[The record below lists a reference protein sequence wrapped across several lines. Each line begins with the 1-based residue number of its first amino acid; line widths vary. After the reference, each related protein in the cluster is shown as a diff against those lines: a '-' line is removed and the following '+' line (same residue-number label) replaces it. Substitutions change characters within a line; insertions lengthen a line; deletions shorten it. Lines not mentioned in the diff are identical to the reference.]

1 MVKDKIGGKRGKKK
15 WLIWIFRIGLVFL
28 LLGTFSVAGLF
39 LHYAKDLPDPSKIN
53 KRIVFESTKIFDRTG
68 EHLLYEIHG
77 EERRTVVRW
86 EEIPDTVKTATVTLE
101 DQLFWK
107 HHGVDFRG
115 IIRSAL
121 KDVVKGGLAQGGSTI
136 TQQFVKNSILT
147 SEKKFSRKIK
157 EVILA
162 LEIEQKFSKEEILQ
176 MYLNEIPYGSNAY
189 GIEAAAITF
198 FGVPARELTLA
209 QSALLACLPNAP
221 SYYSPVGSHTDRLL
235 IRWKS
240 ALTKMAELGYITS
253 EQAEAAKNE
262 DILAQIKPFR
272 ADIKAPHFVMYIKE
286 QLVDSFGD
294 KEVEQ
299 GGFKVYTTLDW
310 DMQQLAEKS
319 VREGVEKNGEKYK
332 FNNASLVAIDPTSG
346 HILAMVGSKD
356 YFDDEIDGK
365 VNIATRLRQPGSSF
379 KPYVYAAAFEMGYT
393 PETVLFDVE
402 TNFSTEEGKEYIPK
416 NYDGSNRGPV
426 KMKEALAMSL
436 NIPAVKTLYLVGIKD
451 AIKLAKNM
459 GIGSLEKSSDYGLS
473 LVLGGGEVRL
483 LEHTSAFGVFANQ
496 GVKKEKKS
504 IIRIEDAQ
512 GKLIKNF
519 EDSKG
524 EEILSKEAALR
535 ICQIL
540 SDNKLRAP
548 VFGEKNAL
556 VIPERQVF
564 GKTGTTN
571 DWHDGWLVGGTPSL
585 VAGVWTGNNNNDA
598 MARGADGSY
607 TAGPIWNGFMAEIL
621 KNRKIEEFEKP
632 KELEKTGKPVLD
644 GEISFKNKIKVCKY
658 DDGQYCLA
666 NDNCP
671 DDEKEEKTFYNGHSI
686 LYYID
691 RSDPL
696 GDAPKNPEK
705 DPQFKSWEKA
715 VRKWAENEADGKKL
729 KELPTRECKKDDF

>member
-1 MVKDKIGGKRGKKK
+1 MVKDRVGGKKGKKK
-15 WLIWIFRIGLVFL
+15 WLVWIFRIGLAFL

-272 ADIKAPHFVMYIKE
+272 ADI
-286 QLVDSFGD
+286 DR
-294 KEVEQ
+294 
-299 GGFKVYTTLDW
+299 
-310 DMQQLAEKS
+310 KS
-319 VREGVEKNGEKYK
+319 VV
-332 FNNASLVAIDPTSG
+332 
-346 HILAMVGSKD
+346 
-356 YFDDEIDGK
+356 
-365 VNIATRLRQPGSSF
+365 
-379 KPYVYAAAFEMGYT
+379 
-393 PETVLFDVE
+393 
-402 TNFSTEEGKEYIPK
+402 
-416 NYDGSNRGPV
+416 
-426 KMKEALAMSL
+426 
-436 NIPAVKTLYLVGIKD
+436 
-451 AIKLAKNM
+451 
-459 GIGSLEKSSDYGLS
+459 
-473 LVLGGGEVRL
+473 
-483 LEHTSAFGVFANQ
+483 
-496 GVKKEKKS
+496 
-504 IIRIEDAQ
+504 
-512 GKLIKNF
+512 
-519 EDSKG
+519 
-524 EEILSKEAALR
+524 
-535 ICQIL
+535 
-540 SDNKLRAP
+540 
-548 VFGEKNAL
+548 
-556 VIPERQVF
+556 
-564 GKTGTTN
+564 
-571 DWHDGWLVGGTPSL
+571 
-585 VAGVWTGNNNNDA
+585 
-598 MARGADGSY
+598 
-607 TAGPIWNGFMAEIL
+607 
-621 KNRKIEEFEKP
+621 
-632 KELEKTGKPVLD
+632 
-644 GEISFKNKIKVCKY
+644 
-658 DDGQYCLA
+658 
-666 NDNCP
+666 
-671 DDEKEEKTFYNGHSI
+671 
-686 LYYID
+686 
-691 RSDPL
+691 
-696 GDAPKNPEK
+696 
-705 DPQFKSWEKA
+705 
-715 VRKWAENEADGKKL
+715 
-729 KELPTRECKKDDF
+729 